1 MENYNSR
8 LHTLGNWF
16 RRHKDWILMA
26 IGLGFLFWLIYD
38 LARSRLIELS
48 TAGIILGVGLLLVA
62 LANFFFRYY
71 GYKSKARIIGVLL
84 IAFMIIISIFG
95 IGLSD
100 DLTAAIQRLS
110 WHERVYTEKMNLY
123 TYEQAP
129 IRDLSKV
136 NGELSVGVLNT
147 VNQKMNEYTLEQLNQ
162 RGLKTKV
169 HEYGSIQQMM
179 RALKGQTLQ
188 VVLLEPYQ
196 IELAKEYPDLVTIDR
211 ELTKVES
218 FEKETS
224 LMDKP
229 AEKDIEN
236 ERYTVLITSSTA
248 PLNQPNYRTYQ
259 CLVVS
264 VDPVSQKILLISLPR
279 NIYIPVTCSDEF
291 ACAPGQYE
299 KLSLLSYHS
308 QEVLRQSVESYL
320 GIKLDYTIRVDLD
333 TLSNALDRLGKTKVN
348 NPNYYVT
355 GNTVFNEGEIE
366 LNSVT
371 ADLYIRD
378 FNDFSEVD
386 QQFENNHLNL
396 LKALLPFNWISSL
409 AEMNP
414 ILDIIKE
421 SIQTDFSYNDLCEII
436 NTFILYPN
444 KWDILEMTP
453 IRTNGFENSPQLTG
467 FTYVNY
473 ANEDS
478 INRIRKVLQLFNN
491 GEEFS
496 VDQSDIQ
503 AALDAQAQAQAEAEA
518 QAQAEAEAQAQA
530 EAAAQA
536 EAEAY
541 SLQ

>member
-147 VNQKMNEYTLEQLNQ
+147 VNQNMNEYTLEQLNQ

-478 INRIRKVLQLFNN
+478 INRIRQVLQLFNN

-503 AALDAQAQAQAEAEA
+503 AALDAQAQAQAEA
-518 QAQAEAEAQAQA
+518 
-530 EAAAQA
+530 AAQA

>member
-38 LARSRLIELS
+38 LARSRLIEFS

-478 INRIRKVLQLFNN
+478 INRIRQVLQLFNN

-503 AALDAQAQAQAEAEA
+503 AALDAQAQA
-518 QAQAEAEAQAQA
+518 EAEAQAQA

>member
-1 MENYNSR
+1 MIQ
-8 LHTLGNWF
+8 F
-16 RRHKDWILMA
+16 HKN
-26 IGLGFLFWLIYD
+26 
-38 LARSRLIELS
+38 
-48 TAGIILGVGLLLVA
+48 TA
-62 LANFFFRYY
+62 
-71 GYKSKARIIGVLL
+71 
-84 IAFMIIISIFG
+84 
-95 IGLSD
+95 
-100 DLTAAIQRLS
+100 DLTA
-110 WHERVYTEKMNLY
+110 
-123 TYEQAP
+123 
-129 IRDLSKV
+129 
-136 NGELSVGVLNT
+136 
-147 VNQKMNEYTLEQLNQ
+147 
-162 RGLKTKV
+162 
-169 HEYGSIQQMM
+169 
-179 RALKGQTLQ
+179 
-188 VVLLEPYQ
+188 
-196 IELAKEYPDLVTIDR
+196 
-211 ELTKVES
+211 
-218 FEKETS
+218 
-224 LMDKP
+224 
-229 AEKDIEN
+229 
-236 ERYTVLITSSTA
+236 
-248 PLNQPNYRTYQ
+248 
-259 CLVVS
+259 
-264 VDPVSQKILLISLPR
+264 R

-478 INRIRKVLQLFNN
+478 INRIRQVLQLFNN

-503 AALDAQAQAQAEAEA
+503 AALDAQAQAQAEA
-518 QAQAEAEAQAQA
+518 
-530 EAAAQA
+530 AAQA